1 MLAYQFK
8 ITQTKKYIQIPHIQY
23 FNLQKH
29 DYYRE
34 QSFC

>member
-8 ITQTKKYIQIPHIQY
+8 ITQTKNQIQRPHIQY

-29 DYYRE
+29 DYYRK
-34 QSFC
+34 QSFY